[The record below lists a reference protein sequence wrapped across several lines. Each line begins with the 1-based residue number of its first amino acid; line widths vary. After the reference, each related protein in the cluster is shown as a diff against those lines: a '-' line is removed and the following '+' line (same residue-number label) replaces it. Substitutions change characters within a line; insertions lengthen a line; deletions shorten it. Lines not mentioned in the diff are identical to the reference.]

1 MKNPFIYYTA
11 IILPLAILL
20 YALTIGVLQ
29 GWAFIFAISFYTL
42 VYRTYV
48 DYARVK
54 PIDRKAENQ
63 KDR

>member
-11 IILPLAILL
+11 IILPLAILM
-20 YALTIGVLQ
+20 YALIIGVLH
-29 GWAFIFAISFYTL
+29 GWAFIFAITVYTL

-54 PIDRKAENQ
+54 A